1 MNRREFLK
9 LAAGVSTL
17 AGLGTG
23 CTTWSRSRAL
33 ADALARARTEA
44 QDQMARR
51 LFTGAAFAR
60 SDVGEAGF
68 VGWQGRGPETGAVDE
83 RTLFDA
89 ASLTKTIV
97 AGVLALQ
104 VVEGKLDPDAPFV
117 RYLPDHAAGWD
128 CPVTIRQLATH
139 TSGFGH
145 AIAPARPA
153 NPTLRLPSR
162 PFEERLLAQKPE
174 RAPGHCKYSCFNFQL
189 LALIA
194 ERVGGR
200 PIDELAKE
208 KLFRPLGM
216 ARSRWWPVVDDGHV
230 MHPDVM
236 PPENFVV
243 RTVGCVSDPPAYHA
257 DRPTGNAGLFTT
269 LDDLRRYTA
278 DLLHREHFPQAYYD
292 LLFACAHEEGEYRRS
307 FGFNMSAAGSVPG
320 LSSRTI
326 HHGGYT
332 GQYLCV
338 DPETG
343 FAGVVLTVRSAGEGT
358 YRGRLR
364 ILSLLNGDLEARPAW
379 Q

>member
-1 MNRREFLK
+1 MNRREFMGA
-9 LAAGVSTL
+9 AAGAAVL
-17 AGLGTG
+17 AGLGSG
-23 CTTWSRSRAL
+23 CALLPRERAF
-33 ADALARARTEA
+33 AAALARARAEA
-44 QDQMARR
+44 LDQMARGF
-51 LFTGAAFAR
+51 FTGAAFAR

-68 VGWQGRGPETGAVDE
+68 VGWQGRGPGTGAVDE

-97 AGVLALQ
+97 AAVLALQ
-104 VVEGKLDPDAPFV
+104 VVDGALDPDVPFV
-117 RYLPDHAAGWD
+117 RYLPDHAAGRN

-139 TSGFGH
+139 TGGFGH

-162 PFEERLLAQKPE
+162 PFEERLLAQRPE
-174 RAPGHCKYSCFNFQL
+174 RSPGHCKYSCYNFQL

-200 PIDELAKE
+200 PIDELAKTM
-208 KLFRPLGM
+208 LFRPLGM
-216 ARSRWWPVVDDGHV
+216 GSSRWWPVPDDGHV
-230 MHPDVM
+230 AHPDVM

-243 RTVGCVSDPPAYHA
+243 RKTGCVSDPPAYHA

-269 LDDLRRYTA
+269 LDDLRRFTA
-278 DLLHREHFPQAYYD
+278 DLLHRRRFPPAYYD
-292 LLFACAHEEGEYRRS
+292 LLFACTHEEGEFRRS
-307 FGFNMSAAGSVPG
+307 FGFNMSAGGRAAG
-320 LSSRTI
+320 LSPRTI

-332 GQYLCV
+332 GQYICV

-358 YRGRLR
+358 FAGRLR
-364 ILSLLNGDLEARPAW
+364 IMSLLRS
-379 Q
+379 

>member
-1 MNRREFLK
+1 MRRREL
-9 LAAGVSTL
+9 LGLL
-17 AGLGTG
+17 AGAAVGG
-23 CTTWSRSRAL
+23 CVPLRE
-33 ADALARARTEA
+33 DVALARARAEA
-44 QDQMARR
+44 LDQMKRGF
-51 LFTGAAFAR
+51 FTGAAFAR
-60 SDVGEAGF
+60 SAWGEAGF

-89 ASLTKTIV
+89 ASVTKTIV
-97 AGVLALQ
+97 AAVLALQ

-117 RYLPDHAAGWD
+117 RYLPDHAAGKA

-162 PFEERLLAQKPE
+162 PFEDRLLAQKPE

-200 PIDELAKE
+200 PIDVLARE
-208 KLFRPLGM
+208 KLFGPLGM
-216 ARSRWWPVVDDGHV
+216 DHSRWWPVVDDGHV
-230 MHPDVM
+230 MHPGVM

-257 DRPTGNAGLFTT
+257 GRPTGNAGLFTT
-269 LDDLRRYTA
+269 LGDLRLFTA
-278 DLLHREHFPQAYYD
+278 DLLRRHRFPSAYYE
-292 LLFACAHEEGEYRRS
+292 LLFTCTHESGEYRRS
-307 FGFNMSAAGSVPG
+307 FGFNMSEGGRVPG
-320 LSSRTI
+320 LSPRTI
-326 HHGGYT
+326 HHAGYT

-338 DPETG
+338 DPEND

-358 YRGRLR
+358 FRGRLR
-364 ILSLLNGDLEARPAW
+364 ILACLLDQAV
-379 Q
+379 